1 MVSFWSAWSAGEE
14 TAALP
19 CHGPFALPP
28 FGDHAHGERVPWP
41 KQSEEPVVICCTYC
55 SSQIECVHGFIYCS
69 RLGMEVASWNT
80 SGIAALL

>member
-28 FGDHAHGERVPWP
+28 FGDYTHGERVPWP
-41 KQSEEPVVICCTYC
+41 KQSKEPVVIYCRYC
-55 SSQIECVHGFIYCS
+55 SAQIDTNCKYSFS
-69 RLGMEVASWNT
+69 RLGMEVV
-80 SGIAALL
+80 L